1 MKNYALSPLL
11 MMSFRACHLPSNASE
26 VAFWP
31 SRDIFPP
38 KRHPRIRYCVFP
50 HCALKDNFISLQ
62 GIVKVKCVT
71 SSHLVGIFRFLC
83 YKALIFVLKMY
94 VSNALWIR
102 LGEFLKKSTRPRAG
116 QMALRGC
123 LPLAFAKVYSL
134 HWRMT
139 VSRILQWINIS
150 YKRPL
155 ER

>member
-62 GIVKVKCVT
+62 EIVKTGVILWENARCVFEISTEKPEKTAQLSDSLKEDVRGLVK
-71 SSHLVGIFRFLC
+71 L
-83 YKALIFVLKMY
+83 
-94 VSNALWIR
+94 NA
-102 LGEFLKKSTRPRAG
+102 T
-116 QMALRGC
+116 
-123 LPLAFAKVYSL
+123 
-134 HWRMT
+134 
-139 VSRILQWINIS
+139 
-150 YKRPL
+150 
-155 ER
+155 